1 MDDPGRLEALAPVAR
16 TLFERHLERAREWFP
31 HELIPWGQARDFVP
45 GQEWDP
51 DEFPLPD
58 AVRSALIV
66 NLLTED
72 NLPYYL
78 HAVHSMYGSD
88 DIWGEWNRRW
98 TAEEHRHSIVLR
110 DWLIVTRAVDPV
122 ALERARMTQVSTGF
136 DGMRQGRG
144 AIAGLV
150 YVTLQELAT
159 RIAHRNTGRLL
170 GDEPGAAINA
180 RVAADENLHFLF
192 YRDLAAAA
200 AELDPSE
207 MVKAV
212 DLEVRSFEM
221 PGTGIDGFGAYA
233 SAIAGAGIYD
243 FSVHYE
249 HILVPVVLR
258 AWGLDCLV
266 GLDGEAE
273 ESRDRLMGY
282 LERVRRVAE
291 RQADQRAAE
300 QQRGLARSG

>member
-1 MDDPGRLEALAPVAR
+1 MDDPGRLAALAPLAQK
-16 TLFERHLERAREWFP
+16 LYDRHVERAREWFP
-31 HELIPWGQARDFVP
+31 HELVPWSRGRDFAP
-45 GQEWDP
+45 GEEWDP
-51 DEFPLPD
+51 DEYPLPD

-78 HAVHSMYGSD
+78 HAVQSMYGGD

-110 DWLIVTRAVDPV
+110 DWLTVTRAVDPV
-122 ALERARMTQVSTGF
+122 ALERARMVQVSAGF
-136 DGMRQGRG
+136 DGLPPGRG
-144 AIAGLV
+144 AVAGLV

-170 GDEPGAAINA
+170 GDGPGAVITA

-192 YRDLAAAA
+192 YRDLAAGAG
-200 AELDPSE
+200 ELDPSE

-212 DLEVRSFEM
+212 DREVRAFEM
-221 PGTGIDGFGAYA
+221 PGTGISGFAAHA

-243 FSVHYE
+243 FSIHYE
-249 HILVPVVLR
+249 QILVPVVLR
-258 AWGLDCLV
+258 TWGIEEIDGLDA
-266 GLDGEAE
+266 EAE
-273 ESRDRLMGY
+273 KARDRLMAY
-282 LERVRRVAE
+282 LQRVKRVAA
-291 RQADQRAAE
+291 RQADQRSAE
-300 QQRGLARSG
+300 QCDLAHLG

>member
-1 MDDPGRLEALAPVAR
+1 MDDPGRLEALAPVAQ
-16 TLFERHLERAREWFP
+16 TLFERHIDRAREWFP
-31 HELIPWGQARDFVP
+31 HEMIPWGQARDFVP

-78 HAVHSMYGSD
+78 HAVHTMYGD
-88 DIWGEWNRRW
+88 ADIWGEWNRRW

-110 DWLIVTRAVDPV
+110 DWLVVTRAVDPV

-136 DGMRQGRG
+136 DGLPPGRG

-170 GDEPGAAINA
+170 GDEPGAAIMS

-192 YRDLAAAA
+192 YRDLAGAAI
-200 AELDPSE
+200 EIDPSE
-207 MVKAV
+207 MVRGV
-212 DLEVRSFEM
+212 DREVRNFEM
-221 PGTGIDGFGAYA
+221 PGTGIAGFGAHA

-243 FSVHYE
+243 FTLHYE
-249 HILVPVVLR
+249 QILVPVVLR
-258 AWGLDCLV
+258 AWRIDQLTGLDA
-266 GLDGEAE
+266 EAE
-273 ESRDRLMGY
+273 EARDQLMAY
-282 LERVRRVAE
+282 LQRVKRVAQ
-291 RQADQRAAE
+291 RQADQRATKAE
-300 QQRGLARSG
+300 ESLAHQG